1 MARADSN
8 LYFFYSKNP
17 GKCLCNPFQLSPS
30 SINRDYCLFIIIIIW
45 LAGCQGRD
53 WCDCCWSDCQV
64 QYVLYVAPPPHPQGG
79 RSSPPLHPQG
89 GRSSPPPHPQG
100 GGSLLLFTL
109 RGKILS
115 SSWCTDKTS
124 QDKMSQDKTSQDKTS
139 QVIRSPGQ
147 NVPRTKVSRIKCPKG
162 QNVPRDKTT

>member
-1 MARADSN
+1 MGLISNNTTIIMARADSN

-89 GRSSPPPHPQG
+89 GSSSPPPHPQG
-100 GGSLLLFTL
+100 FF
-109 RGKILS
+109 LS
-115 SSWCTDKTS
+115 SSTPS
-124 QDKMSQDKTSQDKTS
+124 GGRFSPPLHPQGQDPLLLL
-139 QVIRSPGQ
+139 VHRQ
-147 NVPRTKVSRIKCPKG
+147 NVPRQNVSR
-162 QNVPRDKTT
+162 QNVPR

>member
-1 MARADSN
+1 MGLISNNTTIIMARADSN

-109 RGKILS
+109 RGEVLS
-115 SSWCTDKTS
+115 SSSPSGARSSPPPGAQTKRPKT
-124 QDKMSQDKTSQDKTS
+124 KCLKTK
-139 QVIRSPGQ
+139 RP
-147 NVPRTKVSRIKCPKG
+147 KIKRPKS
-162 QNVPRDKTT
+162 